1 MTNAIL
7 FCNLF
12 HPMGMIPATNEAGV
26 CWCVVKFV
34 LSGIEFSRFDAD
46 IHNTYT
52 RNKIRIRDR
61 LREEEE
67 EKELSKELERI
78 EKVHERGFETKV
90 GFFKADSDASQTAK
104 I

>member
-1 MTNAIL
+1 MQFYSATFFTQWVKTRRLLL
-7 FCNLF
+7 F
-12 HPMGMIPATNEAGV
+12 V
-26 CWCVVKFV
+26 SVVKCV
-34 LSGIEFSRFDAD
+34 LSGINFSRFDAD

-61 LREEEE
+61 LQEEEE

-78 EKVHERGFETKV
+78 EKVHESGFETKT
-90 GFFKADSDASQTAK
+90 GYFKADSDASQTAK

>member
-1 MTNAIL
+1 
-7 FCNLF
+7 
-12 HPMGMIPATNEAGV
+12 MGIIPAKNETFV
-26 CWCVVKFV
+26 ISVVKCI
-34 LSGIEFSRFDAD
+34 LSGTNFSRFDAD

-61 LREEEE
+61 LQEEEE

-78 EKVHERGFETKV
+78 EQVHESGFETKT
-90 GFFKADSDASQTAK
+90 GYFKSDSDSV

>member
-1 MTNAIL
+1 
-7 FCNLF
+7 
-12 HPMGMIPATNEAGV
+12 MGMIPATNEAGV

-34 LSGIEFSRFDAD
+34 LSGIDFSRFDAD

-78 EKVHERGFETKV
+78 EKVHERSFETKV
-90 GFFKADSDASQTAK
+90 GFFKADSVASQTAK